1 MPDLSSASDG
11 TGPSGSRG
19 ASARLL
25 RLLSLLQSRP
35 VWTAPQLAERL
46 GVTDRTVRRD
56 VERLRGLGY
65 PVDAEVGVH
74 GGYRLGR
81 GGALP
86 PLLLDD
92 DEAVAVAVGL
102 HAAAHGGI
110 RGSAEAAVATL
121 AKLSQVLPA
130 HLAARVRAIGEA
142 TEELS
147 GRDAPPITPATLL
160 TLAQACRST
169 ERLELTYTDHGGRT
183 TVRRVDPLRLV
194 RLGPRWY
201 VVARDVDR
209 DGWRSFRADRID
221 RVRATGHR
229 GELIDPPDPVAFVRR
244 GITTGPYALVAT
256 VRVELPLD
264 EAVELV
270 PRSVGRH
277 TPDGASATRIE
288 IGGSEVG
295 GMVAYLASLGAPI
308 EVVGPADLRT
318 AFHAHALRLAEL
330 NRPAG
335 RPPG

>member
-1 MPDLSSASDG
+1 VVERSGSAGSQG
-11 TGPSGSRG
+11 TGSRG
-19 ASARLL
+19 SSARLL

-35 VWTAPQLAERL
+35 EWTAPQLAERL

-56 VERLRGLGY
+56 VDRLRGLGY

-110 RGSAEAAVATL
+110 EGSAEAAVATL
-121 AKLSQVLPA
+121 AKLSQVLPS

-147 GRDAPPITPATLL
+147 GRDVAPIAPATLL

-183 TVRRVDPLRLV
+183 SVRRIDPLRLV

-201 VVARDVDR
+201 VVAHDVDR
-209 DGWRSFRADRID
+209 AGWRSFRADRID

-229 GELIDPPDPVAFVRR
+229 GELVDPPDPVAFVRE
-244 GITTGPYALVAT
+244 GITTGPYAVVAT

-270 PRSVGRH
+270 PRSVGCH
-277 TPDGASATRIE
+277 TPDGDGATHIE
-288 IGGSEVG
+288 IGGGEVG
-295 GMVAYLASLGAPI
+295 GMVAYLMSLGVPL
-308 EVVGPADLRT
+308 EVVGPVEVRT
-318 AFHAHALRLAEL
+318 AFHAHACRLVAL
-330 NRPAG
+330 NRPPA
-335 RPPG
+335 